1 MRKVIATAAAA
12 AIVALS
18 GNAVRADQPAPRT
31 ISVSGTGS
39 VHYSPD
45 IARIS
50 LGVRGESPT
59 AAAAAKSVNS
69 RAASVID
76 ALRALGIADANI
88 TTSGYSIE
96 YQPPPQSD
104 QQPMP
109 PPPPGQVQPMSII
122 RRPPAHGTYVATE
135 TIDVKTSITKAG
147 AVLDGAVTAGANETY
162 GLTFDTSQRQEFS
175 RQALGRA
182 VADARAQAEILAKAA
197 GVEIAGLQSINVGGG
212 APQPMFRA
220 VMMSASVQ
228 PPVMGGTGTIEVSVD
243 VIYRIK

>member
-1 MRKVIATAAAA
+1 MRSVIATAAAA
-12 AIVALS
+12 AIIALS
-18 GNAVRADQPAPRT
+18 TSSSRADQPAPPSIT
-31 ISVSGTGS
+31 VSGTGS

-50 LGVRGESPT
+50 LGVRGESTT

-76 ALRALGIADANI
+76 AMRGLGVSDANI

-96 YQPPPQSD
+96 YQPPQQPD

-122 RRPPAHGTYVATE
+122 RRPMPHGTYVATE
-135 TIDVKTSITKAG
+135 TIDIKTTIVKAG

-162 GLTFDTSQRQEFS
+162 GLTFDTSQRQEFY

-197 GVEIAGLQSINVGGG
+197 GVDIAGLQSINVGGG

-220 VMMSASVQ
+220 VMLAAPQ
-228 PPVMGGTGTIEVSVD
+228 APVMGGTGTIEVSVD
-243 VIYRIK
+243 VVYRIK